1 LDLTVAF
8 RKLKWQRCYSGFA
21 KAAFAVFG
29 IADRRDLF
37 QVQRMDGFLLAL
49 VVFAYLLAGFVK
61 GVIGMGLPTV
71 AMGVLAAIMSP
82 AQAAAILV
90 APSLATNIWQM
101 VAGPYL
107 VDLIKRLGG
116 MLLGMFIGAWLGNGI
131 LTGANAKP
139 AAIGLGIVLIA
150 YALIGL
156 SKMKFSV
163 PRASEIWLGPIVGV
177 LTGVVMAATGVFVI
191 PALPYLQAVGF
202 EKDELVQA
210 LGLHFSVST
219 VALALVL
226 WDGGAFN
233 LSLGT
238 LSLFAIVPAVVGM
251 YAGQR
256 VRTRISPETFR
267 VCLYVGLLAL
277 GVFQVGRNV
286 M

>member
-1 LDLTVAF
+1 MAAQPFRIREGCLRRLGIVA
-8 RKLKWQRCYSGFA
+8 G
-21 KAAFAVFG
+21 
-29 IADRRDLF
+29 RDLF
-37 QVQRMDGFLLAL
+37 QVRRMDGFLIAL
-49 VVFAYLLAGFVK
+49 VVVAYLLAGFVK

-71 AMGVLAAIMSP
+71 AMGLLAAVMTP

-107 VDLIKRLGG
+107 VGLIKRLGT
-116 MLLGMFIGAWLGNGI
+116 MLLGMFVGAWLGNGI

-156 SKMKFSV
+156 SKVKFSV

-191 PALPYLQAVGF
+191 PALPYLQAIGF

-226 WDGGAFN
+226 WDGGTFT
-233 LSLGT
+233 LSLGM
-238 LSLFAIVPAVVGM
+238 LSLFAIVPAVAGM
-251 YAGQR
+251 YVGQR
-256 VRTRISPETFR
+256 ARARISPETFR
-267 VCLYVGLLAL
+267 VFLYIGLLAL
-277 GVFQVGRNV
+277 GVLQVGRNV
-286 M
+286 I

>member
-1 LDLTVAF
+1 
-8 RKLKWQRCYSGFA
+8 
-21 KAAFAVFG
+21 
-29 IADRRDLF
+29 
-37 QVQRMDGFLLAL
+37 MDGLLIVL
-49 VVFAYLLAGFVK
+49 VLLAYLLAGFVK

-71 AMGVLAAIMSP
+71 AMGLLAAVMTP

-90 APSLATNIWQM
+90 APSLATNVWQM
-101 VAGPYL
+101 AAGPYL
-107 VDLIKRLGG
+107 FGLLKRLGT
-116 MLLGMFIGAWLGNGI
+116 MLLGMFVGGWLGNGI

-156 SKMKFSV
+156 SKVKFSV
-163 PRASEIWLGPIVGV
+163 PRASEIWLSPIVGV

-191 PALPYLQAVGF
+191 PALPYLQAIGL

-226 WDGGAFN
+226 WDGGAFD
-233 LSLGT
+233 LSLGMM
-238 LSLFAIVPAVVGM
+238 SLLALVPAVAGM

-256 VRTRISPETFR
+256 VRMRISAEKFR
-267 VCLYVGLLAL
+267 VFLYIGLLAL
-277 GVFQVGRNV
+277 GALQIGRSV
-286 M
+286 L

>member
-1 LDLTVAF
+1 MAAPPFQFREGSLRPLGIVA
-8 RKLKWQRCYSGFA
+8 G
-21 KAAFAVFG
+21 
-29 IADRRDLF
+29 RDLF
-37 QVQRMDGFLLAL
+37 QVRPMDGFLIAL
-49 VVFAYLLAGFVK
+49 VVVAYLLAGFVK

-71 AMGVLAAIMSP
+71 AMGVLAAMMTP

-90 APSLATNIWQM
+90 APSLATNVWQM

-107 VDLIKRLGG
+107 VDLIKRLGT
-116 MLLGMFIGAWLGNGI
+116 MLLGMFVGAWLGNGV
-131 LTGANAKP
+131 LTGANARP

-156 SKMKFSV
+156 SKVKFSV

-191 PALPYLQAVGF
+191 PALPYLQAMGF

-219 VALALVL
+219 IALALVL

-233 LSLGT
+233 ISLGT

-256 VRTRISPETFR
+256 VRSRISPETFR
-267 VCLYVGLLAL
+267 LFLYIGLLAL
-277 GVFQVGRNV
+277 GALQVGRNSL
-286 M
+286 